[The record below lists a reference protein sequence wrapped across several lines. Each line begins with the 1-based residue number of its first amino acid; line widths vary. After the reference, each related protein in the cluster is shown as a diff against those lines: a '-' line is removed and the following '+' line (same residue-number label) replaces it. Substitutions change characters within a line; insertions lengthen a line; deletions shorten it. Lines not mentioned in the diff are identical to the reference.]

1 MEELEVPNVGPEE
14 VLVKVLA
21 VGICAGDAKCY
32 AGAPHF
38 WGDSER
44 PAYVQPPVTPG
55 HEFIGEVVAL
65 GEGSGK
71 KHGLEVGDHAISEQI
86 VPCWDCRYCFR
97 GGYHMCVPHD
107 IYGFH
112 QRSHGAMASYMKY
125 PSGSI
130 NHKVPKSIPAWQ
142 AAFIEPLSC
151 AIHAVEL
158 GNIQFNH
165 IVVVSGCGPLGLG
178 MVAAAKQKNPMKL
191 IALDLFD
198 WKLDVAK
205 ECGADIVLNP
215 NNSDVV
221 AEIKQ
226 MTDGYGCDIYIEAT
240 GHPASVIQGLHMTA
254 KLGTFVEYSV
264 FGKETTADW
273 TIISDMKELTVQG
286 GHLS

>member
-1 MEELEVPNVGPEE
+1 
-14 VLVKVLA
+14 
-21 VGICAGDAKCY
+21 
-32 AGAPHF
+32 
-38 WGDSER
+38 
-44 PAYVQPPVTPG
+44 
-55 HEFIGEVVAL
+55 
-65 GEGSGK
+65 
-71 KHGLEVGDHAISEQI
+71 
-86 VPCWDCRYCFR
+86 
-97 GGYHMCVPHD
+97 
-107 IYGFH
+107 
-112 QRSHGAMASYMKY
+112 MKY

-286 GHLS
+286 GHLSPNCYPKAISMLSHGDLPMDKIITHKLPLEDFQKGIDLVNRSSESIKVVLFP